1 MTEQTELR
9 KQKRQHRILVA
20 EDEENTRRATV
31 RSLQLAGY
39 NAEGAKNGTEAIR
52 KLNENDFDLLL
63 LDIRM
68 PDMDGI
74 ELMKRL
80 EKTGR
85 LIPIIILTAYA
96 TMESAISAVKAGATD
111 YLIKPQHIQEILASI
126 EKALIKYQS
135 NKDNHHLSEMMQET
149 LTILKEQHLDSFD
162 QKSVVS
168 TTVNGT
174 GDIILE
180 LDEQR
185 VLLFDEKTRTKKVID
200 LTTQQAAILQFLID
214 TGGKVCSCA
223 QIAQKALKYPQM
235 TEVEGRILIRPHI
248 LRLRQKID
256 FDISQPRF
264 IMTVR
269 GRGYRFQK

>member
-1 MTEQTELR
+1 MMEQTGLE
-9 KQKRQHRILVA
+9 KQKKQYRILVA
-20 EDEENTRRATV
+20 EDEENTRRAMV

-39 NAEGAKNGTEAIR
+39 DAEGAQNGNEAIR

-74 ELMKRL
+74 EVMKRL

-149 LTILKEQHLDSFD
+149 LTILKGQHLDSFD
-162 QKSVVS
+162 NKSIVS
-168 TTVNGT
+168 TTVQGT
-174 GDIILE
+174 GDIFLE
-180 LDEQR
+180 LYEQR
-185 VLLFDEKTRTKKVID
+185 VVFFDEKTQTKKVIE
-200 LTTQQAAILQFLID
+200 LTTHQAAILKYLID
-214 TGGKVCSCA
+214 AGGKVCSCA
-223 QIAQKALKYPQM
+223 QISRKALNYPQM
-235 TEVEGRILIRPHI
+235 TEVEGRILVRPHI
-248 LRLRQKID
+248 LRLRQKIEID
-256 FDISQPRF
+256 LSHPRI